1 VPKGAGRIGTER
13 EEQKTT
19 ASLSPGDE
27 GAQHMH
33 FLLIYD
39 LAPDYLERRGDFRAE
54 HLKLAWQAGVVLG
67 GALGEP
73 TDRAL
78 LLFEGDS
85 PDAAKRFANAD
96 PYVRNGLVKRWE
108 VRPWT
113 TVVGKYAAMPVRPE

>member
-1 VPKGAGRIGTER
+1 
-13 EEQKTT
+13 
-19 ASLSPGDE
+19 
-27 GAQHMH
+27 MH

-39 LAPDYLERRGDFRAE
+39 LAPDYLERRAAYRAA
-54 HLKLAWQAGVVLG
+54 HLKLAWEAKGVLLG

-73 TDRAL
+73 ADRAL

-85 PDAAKRFANAD
+85 AEEAKRFANAD

-113 TVVGKYAAMPVRPE
+113 TVVGKYAATPVRLE

>member
-1 VPKGAGRIGTER
+1 
-13 EEQKTT
+13 
-19 ASLSPGDE
+19 
-27 GAQHMH
+27 MH

-39 LAPDYLERRGDFRAE
+39 LAPDYLERRAAFRAE
-54 HLKLAWQAGVVLG
+54 HLKLAWEAKGVLLG

-73 TDRAL
+73 ADRAL

-85 PDAAKRFANAD
+85 AEEAKRFANAD

-113 TVVGKYAAMPVRPE
+113 TVVGKYAATPVRLE

>member
-1 VPKGAGRIGTER
+1 
-13 EEQKTT
+13 
-19 ASLSPGDE
+19 
-27 GAQHMH
+27 MH

-39 LAPDYLERRGDFRAE
+39 LAPDYLERRAGYRAE
-54 HLKLAWQAGVVLG
+54 HLKLAWEAKGVLLG

-73 TDRAL
+73 ADRAL

-85 PDAAKRFANAD
+85 AEEAKRFANAD

-113 TVVGKYAAMPVRPE
+113 TVVGKYAATPVRLE

>member
-1 VPKGAGRIGTER
+1 
-13 EEQKTT
+13 
-19 ASLSPGDE
+19 
-27 GAQHMH
+27 MH

-39 LAPDYLERRGDFRAE
+39 LAPDYLERRAGYRAE
-54 HLKLAWQAGVVLG
+54 HLKLAWEAKGVLLG

-73 TDRAL
+73 ADRAL

-85 PDAAKRFANAD
+85 AEEAKRFANAD

-113 TVVGKYAAMPVRPE
+113 TVVGQYAATPVRLE

>member
-1 VPKGAGRIGTER
+1 
-13 EEQKTT
+13 
-19 ASLSPGDE
+19 
-27 GAQHMH
+27 MH

-39 LAPDYLERRGDFRAE
+39 LAPDYLERRAAFRAE
-54 HLKLAWQAGVVLG
+54 HLKLAWEAQGVLLG

-73 TDRAL
+73 ADRAL

-85 PDAAKRFANAD
+85 AEEAKRFANAD

-113 TVVGKYAAMPVRPE
+113 TVVGKYAATPVRLE

>member
-1 VPKGAGRIGTER
+1 
-13 EEQKTT
+13 
-19 ASLSPGDE
+19 
-27 GAQHMH
+27 MH

-39 LAPDYLERRGDFRAE
+39 LAPNYLERRAAYRAE
-54 HLKLAWQAGVVLG
+54 HLKLAWEAKGVLLG

-73 TDRAL
+73 ADRAL

-85 PDAAKRFANAD
+85 AEEAKRFANAD

-113 TVVGKYAAMPVRPE
+113 TVVGKYAATPVRLE